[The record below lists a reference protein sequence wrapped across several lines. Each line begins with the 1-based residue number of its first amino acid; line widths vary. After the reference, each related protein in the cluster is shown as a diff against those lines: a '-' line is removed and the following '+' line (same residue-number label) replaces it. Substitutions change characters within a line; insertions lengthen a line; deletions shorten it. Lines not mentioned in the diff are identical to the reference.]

1 MGVET
6 SGQGSKDTVGSGRQL
21 LSKATSLFTLGIFA
35 EHKPSIFVA

>member
-21 LSKATSLFTLGIFA
+21 LSKATVSVYISVF
-35 EHKPSIFVA
+35 